1 MKERT
6 ARCCC
11 GDVSITLRGEPERV
25 FRCHC
30 HYCQRRTGNVFQT
43 SAWFFED
50 QIIARTGET
59 RVFNESENNQGVDYT
74 FCVRCGSTVYW
85 PFTGSLPGLYEVAV
99 GCFEDPDFPAPTY
112 EIWEQ
117 YRHPWVPELVS
128 GESYK
133 DFPPTGAAISTCCTG
148 PRTRSSTVTPICWPP
163 PIKAP
168 AFARRR
174 FTTGRS
180 ASA

>member
-11 GDVSITLRGEPERV
+11 GDVSITLRGDPKRV

-59 RVFNESENNQGVDYT
+59 RVFNASENNKGVDYT
-74 FCVRCGSTVYW
+74 FCIRCGSTVYW
-85 PFTGSLPGLYEVAV
+85 PIQMLPGLYGVAV
-99 GCFEDPDFPAPTY
+99 GCFEDPDFPAPTMDLRVHA
-112 EIWEQ
+112 Q
-117 YRHPWVPELVS
+117 YRHSWVPELDVAEKYEDAPS
-128 GESYK
+128 PER
-133 DFPPTGAAISTCCTG
+133 FAAILEEVG
-148 PRTRSSTVTPICWPP
+148 KKMAQKR
-163 PIKAP
+163 
-168 AFARRR
+168 
-174 FTTGRS
+174 
-180 ASA
+180 

>member
-11 GDVSITLRGEPERV
+11 GDVSITLHGDPKRV

-85 PFTGSLPGLYEVAV
+85 PFPMMPGLYGVAV
-99 GCFEDPDFPAPTY
+99 GSFEDAAFPSPTY
-112 EIWEQ
+112 EAWEQ
-117 YRHPWVPELVS
+117 YRHPWVPVLDS
-128 GESYK
+128 AESYQE
-133 DFPPTGAAISTCCTG
+133 DPPLERIVSLVEAARQKWG
-148 PRTRSSTVTPICWPP
+148 QTR
-163 PIKAP
+163 
-168 AFARRR
+168 
-174 FTTGRS
+174 
-180 ASA
+180 